1 MIRIH
6 ATCVAV
12 EGRAVLLRGPSGAGK
27 SDLALRLV
35 DGGRGGG
42 PPNAVLVAD
51 DQVELRVEGG
61 RLLAAPPA
69 ALAGLIEVRGIGLVE
84 LPWHAPV
91 PVDLVADL
99 VPRDAVERMPEPS
112 WTELLGVRVRHTA
125 LHAFDASAPAR
136 LRLLLTG
143 APVRHPMPL
152 DSSIAASRPS

>member
-12 EGRAVLLRGPSGAGK
+12 EGRAVLLRGPSGVGK
-27 SDLALRLV
+27 SDLALRLL
-35 DGGRGGG
+35 DGAPGRGSRTD
-42 PPNAVLVAD
+42 AVLVAD
-51 DQVELRVEGG
+51 DQVELHADGG

-69 ALAGLIEVRGIGLVE
+69 ALAGLIEVRGIGIVE

-91 PVDLVADL
+91 PVGLVADL
-99 VPRDAVERMPEPS
+99 VPRDTVERMPEPS
-112 WTELLGVRVRHTA
+112 WTEMLGVRVRHTA

-143 APVRHPMPL
+143 IPVRHPMQL
-152 DSSIAASRPS
+152 DSSTAASRP